1 MGIPFGGSACNKP
14 GIPQP
19 ADFASLP
26 LIGKI
31 LSANSAGRRVLDLI
45 VLYLTEM
52 FVGHL
57 FRQCFPRICF
67 L

>member
-45 VLYLTEM
+45 VLYLAEM
-52 FVGHL
+52 FD
-57 FRQCFPRICF
+57 
-67 L
+67 